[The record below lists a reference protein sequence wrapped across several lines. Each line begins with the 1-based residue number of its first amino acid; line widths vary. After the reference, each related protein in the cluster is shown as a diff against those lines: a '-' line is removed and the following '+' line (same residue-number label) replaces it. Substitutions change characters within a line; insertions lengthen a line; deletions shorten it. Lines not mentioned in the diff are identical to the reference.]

1 MSMITSKLPPCSEA
15 TPALSVVIPLKDEEG
30 SLPLLANEIEAA
42 LDGAK
47 IPWEAL
53 WIDDG
58 SSDGSLEQLRQLT
71 GRRPKQHRW
80 VQLAGNHG
88 QSGALALGFRLARAP
103 VIATLDA
110 DLQNDPAD
118 IPRLYTLL
126 HETGTGM
133 VNGVR
138 ARRKDSRVRK
148 FSSRIANGFRN
159 WVTHEQVTDVGC
171 SLRVFRTDAARG
183 VPTFRGMHRFFPT
196 LMRLRGVAVSEV
208 AVSHRQRQHGQTK
221 YGISNRLW
229 VGILDT
235 FGVWWLQR
243 RWVETRVAALSWSD
257 AQQAPNGNRH
267 VD

>member
-1 MSMITSKLPPCSEA
+1 MRNLSAPAVTTSK

-30 SLPLLANEIEAA
+30 SVPLLAAEIENA
-42 LDGAK
+42 LDVAG
-47 IPWEAL
+47 IVWEAL

-58 SSDGSLEQLRQLT
+58 SRDGSLEQLRKLAR
-71 GRRPKQHRW
+71 RRPAAHRW

-88 QSGALALGFRLARAP
+88 QSGALALGFRLASAP

-118 IPRLYTLL
+118 IPRLYALL
-126 HETGTGM
+126 HESGAGL

-138 ARRKDSRVRK
+138 THRNDSWIRR
-148 FSSRIANGFRN
+148 FSSRLANGFRN
-159 WVTHEQVTDVGC
+159 WITHEQVTDVGC
-171 SLRVFRTDAARG
+171 SLRVFRAEPARG
-183 VPTFRGMHRFFPT
+183 VPPFRGMHRFFPT
-196 LMRLRGVAVSEV
+196 LMRLRGVAVCEV
-208 AVSHRQRQHGQTK
+208 PVNHRQRQLGETK

-243 RWVETRVAALSWSD
+243 RWVETRVAALSWEKV
-257 AQQAPNGNRH
+257 QEAPG
-267 VD
+267 